1 MAHSLCLPVLVP
13 LLALA
18 ASTSTACNPQDGDQ
32 DTGNPSASTAEGTA
46 PDTGRH
52 YGTRHVASR
61 LATLYGSQASYQ
73 LQPAPDAD
81 GGTLAEVRLPLQT
94 NPLPA

>member
-1 MAHSLCLPVLVP
+1 
-13 LLALA
+13 
-18 ASTSTACNPQDGDQ
+18 
-32 DTGNPSASTAEGTA
+32 
-46 PDTGRH
+46 
-52 YGTRHVASR
+52 
-61 LATLYGSQASYQ
+61 LYGNQASYQ